1 MAFKVQ
7 TQIEIDAPA
16 SVVWDILIDLDGYS
30 RWNPFIIEASGRI
43 APNAILEV
51 SPQLAGKQQATFR
64 PIVTSYADGK
74 SFAWTGAIVHRWFAT
89 GVHSFEIKQVSANRV
104 VVDHDEVFLGI
115 GAPLVSLIGK
125 KLTERGFIAM
135 NEALKREAEAHQHA

>member
-16 SVVWDILIDLDGYS
+16 SVVWDILIDLDSYS

-64 PIVTSYADGK
+64 PVVTSYVEGR
-74 SFAWTGAIVHRWFAT
+74 SFAWTGAIVHRWFST
-89 GVHSFEIKQVSANRV
+89 GVHSFDIRSVSESRV
-104 VVDHDEVFLGI
+104 VVEHDEVFLGI
-115 GAPLVSLIGK
+115 GAPLVSLIAR

-135 NEALKREAEAHQHA
+135 NEALKKEAEAHHHA